1 MVSNFLPDIRDHKIT
16 HRTGKNCDL
25 RPHEKKGT
33 GDLIQRF
40 SGDGYGKHDEWY
52 KSRGHDYNSI

>member
-1 MVSNFLPDIRDHKIT
+1 MVILPDIRDHKIT
-16 HRTGKNCDL
+16 HRTRKNCDL

-40 SGDGYGKHDEWY
+40 SGDGNGKHDE
-52 KSRGHDYNSI
+52 